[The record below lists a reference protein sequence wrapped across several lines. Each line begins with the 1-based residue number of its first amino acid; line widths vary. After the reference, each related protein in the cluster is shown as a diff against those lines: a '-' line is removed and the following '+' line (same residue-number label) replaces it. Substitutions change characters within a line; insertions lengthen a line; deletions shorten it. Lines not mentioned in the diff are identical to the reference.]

1 MKLEIV
7 SPDGILFEAE
17 AERVSFPGAA
27 GSFDILPHH
36 APLIA
41 ALRQGTILYEN
52 ERKRGELAIKSGF
65 VEVKEDYISVCIE

>member
-1 MKLEIV
+1 MRLEIV
-7 SPDGILFEAE
+7 SPDGILFEGE

-41 ALRQGTILYEN
+41 ALRQGTIQYEHDG
-52 ERKRGELAIKSGF
+52 KKG
-65 VEVKEDYISVCIE
+65 

>member
-7 SPDGILFEAE
+7 SPDGILFEGE

-36 APLIA
+36 APLTA
-41 ALRQGTILYEN
+41 ALREVTFRYEN
-52 ERKRGELAIKSGF
+52 DGKRGEQAIKSGF
-65 VEVKEDYISVCIE
+65 VEVKEDDISVCIE